1 MIKVL
6 KRYLKVL
13 EYQDNL
19 IKKLFPNIK
28 NKNRALLIMRIIF
41 IIISLL
47 VLKNQRKNKEEN
59 KINRS
64 KNKGM
69 SQIKILIRYS

>member
-59 KINRS
+59 KLNRS

-69 SQIKILIRYS
+69 S